1 MDNRR
6 LHCLQRVVKLL
17 IDVLVRPESQPPPD
31 TIHSSSPLCPTSAD
45 FSQVGLGPADM
56 SSLHPRILAL
66 VLLWLDSEEAGA
78 YYWQHVTPCLP
89 TWLGKQAQHVQ
100 ETGIVQD
107 LKPYTLALGML

>member
-1 MDNRR
+1 M
-6 LHCLQRVVKLL
+6 
-17 IDVLVRPESQPPPD
+17 IDVLIRADFQPHPD
-31 TIHSSSPLCPTSAD
+31 KIDSSSPLCPTSSD

-66 VLLWLDSEEAGA
+66 VLLWLDSQEAGA
-78 YYWQHVTPCLP
+78 YYWQHVTLLLP

-107 LKPYTLALGML
+107 LKPYTVALGML